1 MAANDYYASL
11 GVEKNASDAEI
22 KKAYRKLALKYHPDR
37 NPGDKASEDK
47 FKQINEAYSCLS
59 DAQKRAN
66 YDRYGSAEG
75 PGAGFGGF
83 GAGAGGAGFGGFSDV
98 FEDLFGAAFGAGFGG
113 AGGRTRAARGTD
125 LRYDLDITLEEA
137 VFGAEK
143 EITVPRWM
151 RCDTCDGSGAKPG
164 TSPTTCATCKG
175 HGEVR
180 TQQGFFSMVRTCPR
194 CNGAGR
200 IISDP
205 CGACR
210 GGGKIRRERAIS
222 VKVPAGVDNGIRLK
236 MTGEG
241 ELGGNGGPPGDLYI
255 VLNVAEHPVFHRDG
269 DDLGCDFHISFAQ
282 AALGAEFTVPT
293 LDGKGAALRVPAGTA
308 PHEVFRLRGK
318 GAKSLRGAFHGD
330 QLVRVV
336 IDVPKKLTDRQK
348 ELLREFEGLSSHSAG
363 IYGATGKQFHG
374 ADDKHRHDKG
384 NTSHDKG
391 GAPHGK
397 GGAPHDKGV
406 VEKLGDTV
414 RDFFR

>member
-37 NPGDKASEDK
+37 NPGDKASEEK

-83 GAGAGGAGFGGFSDV
+83 GAGAGAAGFGGFADV
-98 FEDLFGAAFGAGFGG
+98 FEDLFSTFGGGFGG

-164 TSPTTCATCKG
+164 TTPTTCATCKG

-205 CGACR
+205 CGTCK
-210 GGGKIRRERAIS
+210 GGGKIRRERTIS

-293 LDGKGAALRVPAGTA
+293 LDGKGAPLRVPPGTA
-308 PHEVFRLRGK
+308 SHEVFRLRGK

-348 ELLREFEGLSSHSAG
+348 ELLREFEGASS
-363 IYGATGKQFHG
+363 HG
-374 ADDKHRHDKG
+374 ADAKHPHDKSG
-384 NTSHDKG
+384 ESGKHKL
-391 GAPHGK
+391 GK

-414 RDFFR
+414 RDLFR

>member
-37 NPGDKASEDK
+37 NPGDKAAEEK

-83 GAGAGGAGFGGFSDV
+83 GAGAGAAGFGGFGDV
-98 FEDLFGAAFGAGFGG
+98 FEDLFGAAFGG

-125 LRYDLDITLEEA
+125 LRYDLNITLEEA

-194 CNGAGR
+194 CGGAGR

-205 CGACR
+205 CGTCK
-210 GGGKIRRERAIS
+210 GGGKVRRERTIS

-241 ELGGNGGPPGDLYI
+241 ELGASGGPPGDLYI
-255 VLNVAEHPVFHRDG
+255 VMNVAEHQVFHRDG

-282 AALGAEFTVPT
+282 AALGAEFVVPT
-293 LDGKGAALRVPAGTA
+293 LDGKGAALRVPPGTA
-308 PHEVFRLRGK
+308 SHEVFRLRGK

-348 ELLREFEGLSSHSAG
+348 ELLRELEMIGLSA
-363 IYGATGKQFHG
+363 KQ
-374 ADDKHRHDKG
+374 
-384 NTSHDKG
+384 
-391 GAPHGK
+391 PHGK
-397 GGAPHDKGV
+397 GSSTHDKGSPHDKGV

-414 RDFFR
+414 RDLFR